1 MSSVSL
7 KRTNIGDADE
17 AAMLVLGSLMT
28 LSGPSKQ
35 EWVSRSRVGGS

>member
-1 MSSVSL
+1 MCSASSKLANV
-7 KRTNIGDADE
+7 GDPEE

-35 EWVSRSRVGGS
+35 EWVSRS